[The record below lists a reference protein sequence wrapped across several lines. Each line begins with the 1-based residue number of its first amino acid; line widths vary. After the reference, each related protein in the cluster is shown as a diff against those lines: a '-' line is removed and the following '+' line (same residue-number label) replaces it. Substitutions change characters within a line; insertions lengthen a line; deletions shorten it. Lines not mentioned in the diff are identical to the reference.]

1 MVQVTCRRA
10 VHLAM
15 EQHTDVAQGHEA
27 YELGRG
33 VQPREVQQEPGQ
45 LQAQRPSGPAVRAD
59 RPQLLCV
66 ATVMPDL
73 TPALQV

>member
-1 MVQVTCRRA
+1 M
-10 VHLAM
+10 HLAM

-33 VQPREVQQEPGQ
+33 VQPGEVQQEPGQ

-59 RPQLLCV
+59 GPQLLCV
-66 ATVMPDL
+66 ATDMPDL

>member
-15 EQHTDVAQGHEA
+15 EQHTDVAQGHET

-33 VQPREVQQEPGQ
+33 VQPGEVQQEPG
-45 LQAQRPSGPAVRAD
+45 RGEKVRW
-59 RPQLLCV
+59 RNHEKIG
-66 ATVMPDL
+66 
-73 TPALQV
+73 